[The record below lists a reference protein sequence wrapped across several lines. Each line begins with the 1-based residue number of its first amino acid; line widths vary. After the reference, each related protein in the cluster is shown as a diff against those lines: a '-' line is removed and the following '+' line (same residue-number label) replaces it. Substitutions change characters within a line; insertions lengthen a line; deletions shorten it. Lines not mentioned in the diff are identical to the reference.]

1 MRIDDDKYLSEW
13 LEAAGGRGRIA
24 KLWDDFKARPHP
36 PLDFST
42 ETSAVFSAQI
52 EGNSID
58 LDAFMN
64 SKLGQT
70 GLRAIKPKELAEIES
85 LIGAYQFAQ
94 SQPLDEKNL
103 LAAHDK
109 LAEPLLPAATR
120 GRYRTQLMFVYSRD
134 GIEYAA
140 VEPEFVQGKMKE
152 LFVEVNNL
160 KRAGVGV
167 AEAFYHAAMP
177 HLVFAHIH
185 PFADGNGRAARLLEK
200 WLLAE
205 LLADADAWL
214 IPSEARYKERLPDYY
229 RNIKLGPNYYI
240 LDYDRCVQFLT
251 MLPTAL
257 EG

>member
-1 MRIDDDKYLSEW
+1 MRIDDDKYLNEW
-13 LEAAGGRGRIA
+13 LVAAGGRERIV
-24 KLWDDFKARPHP
+24 KLWEDFKIRPHP

-42 ETSAVFSAQI
+42 EASAVFSSQI

-64 SKLGQT
+64 SKLGET
-70 GLRAIKPKELAEIES
+70 WLHAVKPKELAEIES
-85 LIGAYQFAQ
+85 LIEAYKFAQ
-94 SQPLDEKNL
+94 SQTLDEKNL

-109 LAEPLLPAATR
+109 LAEPILPAATR

-140 VEPEFVQGKMKE
+140 LEPEFVQERMNE
-152 LFVEVNNL
+152 FFIEVDNL
-160 KRAGVGV
+160 KRSNCGVV
-167 AEAFYHAAMP
+167 EAFYHAALA

-205 LLADADAWL
+205 LLSDADAWL
-214 IPSEARYKERLPDYY
+214 IPSEAYYKEHLADYY
-229 RNIKLGPNYYI
+229 RNIRLGPNYY
-240 LDYDRCVQFLT
+240 LLNYDKCAPFLT
-251 MLPTAL
+251 MLTQAL

>member
-1 MRIDDDKYLSEW
+1 MRIDDDKYLNEW

-24 KLWDDFKARPHP
+24 KLWDDFKTRPHP

-42 ETSAVFSAQI
+42 EASAVFSAQI

-64 SKLGQT
+64 SKLGET

-85 LIGAYQFAQ
+85 LIEAYQFAQ
-94 SQPLDEKNL
+94 SQTLDEKNL

-109 LAEPLLPAATR
+109 LAEPILPTPTR

-140 VEPEFVQGKMKE
+140 VEPEFVQEKMNE
-152 LFVEVNNL
+152 LFVEIDIL

-167 AEAFYHAAMP
+167 INAFYHAALA

-214 IPSEARYKERLPDYY
+214 IQSEAHYKTRLPDYY
-229 RNIKLGPNYYI
+229 RNIKLGPNYYL
-240 LDYDRCVQFLT
+240 LDYDRCIPFLT

>member
-1 MRIDDDKYLSEW
+1 MRIDDNKYLNEW
-13 LEAAGGRGRIA
+13 LEAAGGRERIVR
-24 KLWDDFKARPHP
+24 LWDDFKTLPHP

-42 ETSAVFSAQI
+42 EASAVFSAQI
-52 EGNSID
+52 EGNTID
-58 LDAFMN
+58 LDSFMN

-85 LIGAYQFAQ
+85 LIEAYRLAQ
-94 SQPLDEKNL
+94 SQTLDERNL

-109 LAEPLLPAATR
+109 LAEPILPAATR

-134 GIEYAA
+134 GIKYAA
-140 VEPEFVQGKMKE
+140 VEPAFVQERMKE
-152 LFVEVNNL
+152 AFVEIDKL

-167 AEAFYHAAMP
+167 VEAFYHAALA
-177 HLVFAHIH
+177 HLVLAHIH

-214 IPSEARYKERLPDYY
+214 IP
-229 RNIKLGPNYYI
+229 
-240 LDYDRCVQFLT
+240 
-251 MLPTAL
+251 
-257 EG
+257 